1 MQVRTDE
8 RAYVHQLLLNMDIE
22 ESKVFVYPR
31 MFSIHDMD
39 ATAGRPLPDGDD
51 AAEPVAGAFRVKVS
65 ASDRARTRC
74 TYIPCAATPSLV

>member
-1 MQVRTDE
+1 VQVRTDE

-74 TYIPCAATPSLV
+74 IYIPCAATPSLV